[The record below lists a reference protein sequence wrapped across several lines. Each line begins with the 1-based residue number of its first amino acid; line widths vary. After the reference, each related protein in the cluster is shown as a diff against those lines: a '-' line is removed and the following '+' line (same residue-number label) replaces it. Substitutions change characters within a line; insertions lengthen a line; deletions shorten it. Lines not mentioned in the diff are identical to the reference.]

1 MLTIRKF
8 LKTLVGKATPFQVL
22 FACLLGSLLGFLP
35 VSGGGGAAILLVL
48 VLLLVLN
55 ANVFLAGLVATG
67 TKLLSIALAPLSFE
81 LGVLLI
87 EGPTRPIFGWLVNAP
102 VTAWMGLDR
111 YLAAGGLV
119 LGAVAGVA
127 LGLVVS
133 TAVLR
138 LRRTLGGLEEG
149 SDAFRRLLARRPIRW
164 ACWVLFG
171 GIPKEGF
178 AATAARRGLPIRVSG
193 VVAAVIAV
201 GLAFGA
207 AWFLSGPTAGRL
219 LSERLTRLNG
229 ATVDVE
235 SLRVDWWR
243 GRAEL
248 IGLEVCDPEQ
258 LDRNLVQARRLSA
271 DLDIDS
277 LLRRRF
283 AIDRVEVDDAVI
295 EATRDTP
302 GIRTE
307 PREDPVPELPPE
319 RPEDIEGE
327 PIPPGNL
334 EEFLRTSNEWRERL
348 RQVRRVVEAIAERVP
363 GPDGTSEAS
372 SEAEPEDFET
382 WLRSQVDLH
391 GYAGVHA
398 PDLIEGAPTLLVK
411 EIAAT
416 TIRRA
421 DGEGPTYDLA
431 IRSLSTQPRLVATP
445 ASIALRASDDSLVAG
460 LELGGLA
467 AEPTPNGFELRLTGL
482 PAGTIVGQLVDAAD
496 PPFRG
501 GTIDADLTGV
511 FTLRPTIA
519 IAAPLLVTLRDCTI
533 RIAGESA
540 TIRELPV
547 RIDIGGRLDDPA
559 LALDEKAFADSLQQA
574 GADALADRAREE
586 AGSQL
591 DRGLQNLEK
600 KTGVEIPDDLR
611 KGIEDAIGGG
621 LDGLFGGGKDGGD
634 R

>member
-1 MLTIRKF
+1 M
-8 LKTLVGKATPFQVL
+8 
-22 FACLLGSLLGFLP
+22 
-35 VSGGGGAAILLVL
+35 
-48 VLLLVLN
+48 
-55 ANVFLAGLVATG
+55 
-67 TKLLSIALAPLSFE
+67 
-81 LGVLLI
+81 
-87 EGPTRPIFGWLVNAP
+87 
-102 VTAWMGLDR
+102 
-111 YLAAGGLV
+111 
-119 LGAVAGVA
+119 
-127 LGLVVS
+127 
-133 TAVLR
+133 
-138 LRRTLGGLEEG
+138 
-149 SDAFRRLLARRPIRW
+149 
-164 ACWVLFG
+164 
-171 GIPKEGF
+171 
-178 AATAARRGLPIRVSG
+178 
-193 VVAAVIAV
+193 
-201 GLAFGA
+201 
-207 AWFLSGPTAGRL
+207 
-219 LSERLTRLNG
+219 
-229 ATVDVE
+229 
-235 SLRVDWWR
+235 
-243 GRAEL
+243 
-248 IGLEVCDPEQ
+248 
-258 LDRNLVQARRLSA
+258 QARRLSA

-295 EATRDTP
+295 EAARAEP

-307 PREDPVPELPPE
+307 PREDADSELPPE
-319 RPEDIEGE
+319 APEDIEGQ
-327 PIPPGNL
+327 PVPPGNL
-334 EEFLRTSNEWRERL
+334 EEFLRTASEWRERL

-363 GPDGTSEAS
+363 EPDGTSEAS
-372 SEAEPEDFET
+372 SEAEPEDFEA

-398 PDLIEGAPTLLVK
+398 PDLIEGAPTLLVR

-467 AEPTPNGFELRLTGL
+467 AEPTPNGFELRLTDSPAPSSASSWTPRTPLPRRHDRRGPDGGL
-482 PAGTIVGQLVDAAD
+482 HASADHRDRRPAAGDA
-496 PPFRG
+496 PRLHHPHRRRG
-501 GTIDADLTGV
+501 
-511 FTLRPTIA
+511 RHHPQ
-519 IAAPLLVTLRDCTI
+519 
-533 RIAGESA
+533 
-540 TIRELPV
+540 LPV
-547 RIDIGGRLDDPA
+547 RIDIGGRLDDL